1 MKSPFL
7 IFFSIL
13 LSQVH
18 LIGIAEDLPLSA
30 RIAEIKSRSRAH
42 EYRIAALLSK
52 PAIPPQN
59 YEILENKRTI
69 PLEGSIPVPPTN
81 SEIPYIPLPEF
92 YDSKENLSFD
102 NEQESSTKAGSP
114 KEALVPTSTSSS
126 DSSIMDDNID
136 DAYADLYQSETS
148 LRSTGYY
155 FGPLVGVI
163 IPDDG
168 ALRDSGSSIQPYTAE
183 NGYVIGFQLGKDFG
197 TVRVE
202 GEYSYMAFD
211 GSDNISVGA
220 NNFLARIVLE
230 TELNDEFELRAGMA
244 MGVGFIGIDGGSSGE
259 PSDVGFAYDF
269 LLGGGYNFNENWSL
283 CFDYKYYL
291 SAANDNYDRVK
302 AHMLLLSAN
311 FQL

>member
-1 MKSPFL
+1 MKRPFI
-7 IFFSIL
+7 IFFCIL

-18 LIGIAEDLPLSA
+18 LVGIVGDMSLSA
-30 RIAEIKSRSRAH
+30 RIAEIKSRSSAH
-42 EYRIAALLSK
+42 ENRIAALLSK
-52 PAIPPQN
+52 PAIPSQN
-59 YEILENKRTI
+59 YAIPEKMRTA
-69 PLEGSIPVPPTN
+69 PLEPGIPVPPI
-81 SEIPYIPLPEF
+81 SPEIPYIPLPE
-92 YDSKENLSFD
+92 YQDSKENLSFD
-102 NEQESSTKAGSP
+102 NGSESPTKTVSP
-114 KEALVPTSTSSS
+114 QVSALPTSGSSS
-126 DSSIMDDNID
+126 DSSLMDENLD
-136 DAYADLYQSETS
+136 DAYAELYQNETS
-148 LRSTGYY
+148 RRNIGYY
-155 FGPLVGVI
+155 FGPLVGII

-168 ALRDSGSSIQPYTAE
+168 ALRGSGASTQPYTSK
-183 NGYVIGFQLGKDFG
+183 NGYAIGFQLGKDFG
-197 TVRVE
+197 AVRVE

-230 TELNDEFELRAGMA
+230 TELNDAFELRAGMA